1 MFCMFAMFAWHM
13 FATSIVSETA
23 MRFTTFPSAR
33 LGMWSEG
40 CDGRGCFRSF
50 PGGAGVRD
58 CLVWLTAPWPM
69 TEHRAAWL
77 CNQTKPSSENLR
89 CWGTLTAL
97 NQGFWCES
105 LCFWCWTS
113 SAETGCT
120 VAIWFLQMLHVLAVT
135 SCSVRLV
142 AKSASLC
149 ICHRHQPQ
157 YWCLGDR
164 LDRAKGLHCGL
175 ESCFTPCHGN
185 PRAVPWDVLS
195 CACLSSWGGVWPWS
209 WSEQLLSS
217 SPLGPTGGR
226 EVLSTYS

>member
-1 MFCMFAMFAWHM
+1 MFAMFPWHM

-40 CDGRGCFRSF
+40 CDGRGDFALSQVAPVWGTVWCGLRRLGLWPSIGLLGCAIRPNQAARTFD
-50 PGGAGVRD
+50 AGELS
-58 CLVWLTAPWPM
+58 LVWIKAFDVRVFASDAGRVP
-69 TEHRAAWL
+69 
-77 CNQTKPSSENLR
+77 LR
-89 CWGTLTAL
+89 
-97 NQGFWCES
+97 Q
-105 LCFWCWTS
+105 
-113 SAETGCT
+113 
-120 VAIWFLQMLHVLAVT
+120 VAQWQFGVFKCCMLVLAVK

-164 LDRAKGLHCGL
+164 LVDWAKHLHCGL

-185 PRAVPWDVLS
+185 PREVPWDVLS

-209 WSEQLLSS
+209 WSEPLLSS